1 MKRPGLRIIKTVLA
15 VFLALVV
22 SDLRPGTSRP
32 IYAGIAAIISMQ
44 TNVLDTKDI
53 GINRVLGTILG
64 GGLGLAYLIL
74 IPDFPKSYIIIDY
87 LLMAIIVGAIIWLM
101 ANLRRYNALSIMAI
115 VFLSITIDHVN
126 KQTTLPVQFALA
138 RTIDTLIGV
147 GISIFINWLGFYYI
161 KRDFLRKNGL
171 GKWKKG

>member
-1 MKRPGLRIIKTVLA
+1 MGL
-15 VFLALVV
+15 F
-22 SDLRPGTSRP
+22 
-32 IYAGIAAIISMQ
+32 
-44 TNVLDTKDI
+44 
-53 GINRVLGTILG
+53 
-64 GGLGLAYLIL
+64 YLIL
-74 IPDFPKSYIIIDY
+74 IPDFPKAYIIIDY

-161 KRDFLRKNGL
+161 KRAFLRKNGL